1 MDHEGT
7 RHDDTG
13 HDPPRQV
20 GTGRKV
26 RRRSRGTRLFGGL
39 LLGVAL
45 VAVVLLGYVGY
56 VAIRVAHTYNSDVA
70 SLQNAFPE
78 EEGRPEQ
85 TEATN
90 ILLVGVDGA
99 GAPNGTG
106 PRPTTRG
113 GNTDTT
119 MLVHMPADRSAV
131 HILSIMRDLWV
142 PIPDHGFGNIDTA
155 IVLGGPPLAVQTV
168 EDLLHARIDHLV
180 VVDLAG
186 IAPVVEAL
194 GGIGVRSDR
203 SFTSDG
209 FEFVRGPN
217 ELDGA
222 EAMRFVR
229 EQAAFPDSDFARVKN
244 QHAVA
249 RGLTDSVFSVD
260 TLTDPARLESVVD
273 EIAPYVT
280 VDSGLDW
287 RKAMSLGYSL
297 YGTRGPNHHYFTI
310 PTSGVDTTFGGQSL
324 VRPDDIALGQLR
336 DALARDDVATLN
348 RVGGG

>member
-13 HDPPRQV
+13 HDPPRKV
-20 GTGRKV
+20 GAGGKARR
-26 RRRSRGTRLFGGL
+26 RRRSRGVRAFGGF

-45 VAVVLLGYVGY
+45 VAVALLGYVGY
-56 VAIRVAHTYNSDVA
+56 VAVRVAHTYSSDVA

-78 EEGRPEQ
+78 EDGRPAP

-99 GAPNGTG
+99 ARGTG
-106 PRPTTRG
+106 PRPSTQG

-119 MLVHMPADRSAV
+119 MLVHLPADRSAV

-142 PIPDHGFGNIDTA
+142 PIPNHGFGNIDTA

-186 IAPVVEAL
+186 IEPVVDAL
-194 GGIGVRSDR
+194 GGIDVRSDR
-203 SFTSDG
+203 AFTSEG
-209 FEFVRGPN
+209 FDFTRGPN
-217 ELDGA
+217 ELDGG

-229 EQAAFPDSDFARVKN
+229 EQEAFPDADFARVKN

-249 RGLTDSVFSVD
+249 RGMTDSVFSVD

-280 VDSGLDW
+280 VDSSLDW

-310 PTSGVDTTFGGQSL
+310 PTAGVDTTFGGQSL

-348 RVGGG
+348 RVGGR